1 MHSLILHS
9 NFEIRD
15 DEELCKV
22 IYFRDSLK
30 KSIHEMNLASTC
42 YEQFC
47 IKPRVKHVGGG
58 HATTQD
64 GQFAYIKQNNYEVL
78 SALTTL
84 LLYFTK

>member
-1 MHSLILHS
+1 
-9 NFEIRD
+9 
-15 DEELCKV
+15 
-22 IYFRDSLK
+22 
-30 KSIHEMNLASTC
+30 MNLASTC

>member
-1 MHSLILHS
+1 MHLLILQS

-47 IKPRVKHVGGG
+47 IEPRVKHVGGG

-64 GQFAYIKQNNYEVL
+64 G
-78 SALTTL
+78 
-84 LLYFTK
+84 